1 MYRHVKERSTMKK
14 LGVMICTNSAI
25 DYIPHRFNIPVIR
38 STILFGDKEYVDFE
52 ELTAERFYQMIEEDP
67 ALIPRT
73 AMASTGT
80 MLSYYEKLRD
90 EGCDEIIFVTI
101 SSKMSGIY
109 ENAMLAKKMVEGVH
123 VTVFDSRSV
132 GYVEVKMALTACEMA
147 EKGSSLDDILKEL
160 EFIRDHNHIYF
171 AVADLK
177 YLVKNGRLS
186 NAAGF
191 IADVLRIKPLLEIDK
206 NGAVVTV
213 EKIRTFGKAVD
224 RVIEKF
230 LEETEGKD
238 IEPFIIHARNPEVAD
253 YMRGK
258 VLAVRPQYGE
268 IKDYYLTPAV
278 GAHCGPKAITI
289 GYAEKH

>member
-1 MYRHVKERSTMKK
+1 MKK

-25 DYIPHRFNIPVIR
+25 DYIPHRYNIPIIR
-38 STILFGDKEYVDFE
+38 STILMGGKEYVDFE
-52 ELTAERFYQMIEEDP
+52 ELTADKFYEMLENDP
-67 ALIPRT
+67 TLLPRT

-80 MLSYYEKLRD
+80 MLTYYEKLRD

-109 ENAMLAKKMVEGVH
+109 DNAMIAKKMVEGVN
-123 VTVFDSRSV
+123 VTVFDSKTV
-132 GYVEVKMALTACEMA
+132 GYIQVKMALTACEMA
-147 EKGSSLDDILKEL
+147 ERGCTLQEILAEL

-177 YLVKNGRLS
+177 FLVKNGRLS

-213 EKIRTFGKAVD
+213 EKIRTFSKAVE

-238 IEPFIIHARNPEVAD
+238 VEPFIIHARNPEVVAHI
-253 YMRGK
+253 RES
-258 VLAVRPQYGE
+258 VLVARPQYKE
-268 IKDYYLTPAV
+268 IKDYLLTPAV

-289 GYAEKH
+289 GYVLKH

>member
-1 MYRHVKERSTMKK
+1 MKK

-25 DYIPHRFNIPVIR
+25 DYIPHKYDIPIIR
-38 STILFGDKEYVDFE
+38 STILMGGKEYVDFE
-52 ELTAERFYQMIEEDP
+52 ELTAERFYEMLEEDP
-67 ALIPRT
+67 SLFPRT

-80 MLSYYEKLRD
+80 MLEYYERLRD
-90 EGCDEIIFVTI
+90 SGCDEIIFITI

-109 ENAMLAKKMVEGVH
+109 ENAMIAKKMVEGVN

-132 GYVEVKMALTACEMA
+132 GYIEVKMALLACEMA
-147 EKGSSLDDILKEL
+147 EQGKSLDEILEAL
-160 EFIRDHNHIYF
+160 NFIRDNNHIYF

-177 YLVKNGRLS
+177 FLVKNGRLS

-206 NGAVVTV
+206 KGAVVTV
-213 EKIRTFGKAVD
+213 EKIRTFSRAVD

-238 IEPFIIHARNPEVAD
+238 VEPFIIHAKNPETVALI
-253 YMRGK
+253 RER
-258 VLAVRPQYGE
+258 VLAARPQYKE
-268 IKDYYLTPAV
+268 IKDYLLTPAV
-278 GAHCGPKAITI
+278 GAHCGPRAITV
-289 GYAEKH
+289 GYVLKR